1 MAGYR
6 IPVERL
12 SPEALA
18 GVIEAFIARD
28 GTDYGAHEA
37 SRETKFRQVKEQ
49 LLRGA
54 AVLVFDD
61 ETESV
66 NIVSAGDPV
75 LKKLD
80 DTEAE

>member
-18 GVIEAFIARD
+18 GVIDTFIARE

-37 SRETKFRQVKEQ
+37 SREAKFRQVEEQ
-49 LLRGA
+49 LLRGS